1 MSEKKIRAFED
12 IGYVKIL
19 PKGSDINDYE
29 SITIKNK
36 NGEKIKLYRN
46 RVDREEIDDT
56 INFTNSW
63 NVFNSY
69 LN

>member
-1 MSEKKIRAFED
+1 MSEKKIRAFEE
-12 IGYVKIL
+12 IGYVKKL

-46 RVDREEIDDT
+46 RVDIEEIDDT
-56 INFTNSW
+56 SNFTNSW

>member
-1 MSEKKIRAFED
+1 MSEKKIREFEE
-12 IGYVKIL
+12 IGYVKTL

-36 NGEKIKLYRN
+36 SGEKIKLYRN

-56 INFTNSW
+56 SNFTNSW